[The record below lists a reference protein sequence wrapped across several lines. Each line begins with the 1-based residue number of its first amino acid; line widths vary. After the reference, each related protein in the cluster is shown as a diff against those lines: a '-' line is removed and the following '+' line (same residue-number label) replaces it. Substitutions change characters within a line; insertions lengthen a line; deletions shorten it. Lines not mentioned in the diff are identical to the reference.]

1 MSMLDE
7 TVGAVVGPLLA
18 CFLTLVAITLAA
30 TQLFM
35 ESVLHVLY
43 KTYIAFLFVV
53 EWLLD
58 LLHIDNPLKAKE
70 N

>member
-1 MSMLDE
+1 MLVE
-7 TVGAVVGPLLA
+7 TVGAVIGPLLA

-53 EWLLD
+53 KWVLD
-58 LLHIDNPLKAKE
+58 LLPINNPLRAKE

>member
-1 MSMLDE
+1 MLVE

-53 EWLLD
+53 KWVFD
-58 LLHIDNPLKAKE
+58 LLPIHNPLRAKE

>member
-1 MSMLDE
+1 MLVE
-7 TVGAVVGPLLA
+7 TVGAIVGPLLA

-35 ESVLHVLY
+35 ESVLKVLY
-43 KTYIAFLFVV
+43 KTYIALLFIVK
-53 EWLLD
+53 WLLD
-58 LLHIDNPLKAKE
+58 LLPINNPLNAKE